1 MRYLFKFHVLLLL
14 LSQLSVADEERY
26 GFLNLVNLIPSGEA
40 CHIRLAGKT
49 LIPKGLKAAA
59 ETGWFMVPAGKHS
72 VIISHA
78 SHETLKSD
86 LTVTEGRSDL
96 LIIYLA
102 ADKPVATDDKPRPP
116 EIRLTSLP
124 AYDSEGFAL
133 KAVSMFP
140 GKSRFQ
146 LGRQF
151 VELEPL
157 TITPRSNWTG
167 GGFQINHQGQ
177 SIGVVSRGRDR
188 ASHYLLLGTDHQEKY
203 LTAIVNADI
212 QKLPPWMKPSR

>member
-1 MRYLFKFHVLLLL
+1 MLLFS
-14 LSQLSVADEERY
+14 SQLSVADDERY

-40 CHIRLAGKT
+40 CHIRLAGKN
-49 LIPKGLKAAA
+49 LVPKGLKAAA
-59 ETGWFMVPAGKHS
+59 ETGWFMVPTGKHS
-72 VIISHA
+72 AIISHA

-96 LIIYLA
+96 LIIYLVP
-102 ADKPVATDDKPRPP
+102 DKPVATDDKPRPLG
-116 EIRLTSLP
+116 IRLISLP

-133 KAVSMFP
+133 KGVSLFP
-140 GKSRFQ
+140 SKSRFQ

-157 TITPRSNWTG
+157 KITPLSNWRG

-177 SIGVVSRGRDR
+177 PIGMVSRGGDR
-188 ASHYLLLGTDHQEKY
+188 SAHYLLLGTDHQGKY

-212 QKLPPWMKPSR
+212 QKLPPWMNPSR